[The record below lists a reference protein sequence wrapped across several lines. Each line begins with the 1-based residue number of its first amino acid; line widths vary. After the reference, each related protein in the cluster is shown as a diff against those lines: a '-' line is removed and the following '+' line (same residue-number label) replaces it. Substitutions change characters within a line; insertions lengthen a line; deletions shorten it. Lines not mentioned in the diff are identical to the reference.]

1 MKLSEFVELLERLED
16 AVSNDG
22 KHGNDKISH
31 EGRSY
36 CTGCQVLAAA
46 QGLEMDI
53 ELYLEKNE
61 DLEL

>member
-1 MKLSEFVELLERLED
+1 MKLSEFAELLKTLED

-22 KHGNDKISH
+22 NHGSDVLSH
-31 EGRSY
+31 EGKSY

-46 QGLEMDI
+46 QGLGLDL

-61 DLEL
+61 DIEL